1 MNIESIQIHFNSA
14 TADSYNNGST
24 CDCNFSLPM
33 IELPSQ
39 HYIYISVQN
48 AVIPYTFYNINSA
61 NNQLS
66 YTVTGYLQ
74 QTLIIPPGNYNALQL
89 GQVLTSNMTGF
100 TVTYNSINN
109 RYTIVNS
116 TSDFTINTASTALAL
131 LGLQKQTSIASVNKS
146 IVSIYNIC
154 LLSKQC
160 VCVQS
165 NLLTGNINNTSKS
178 EGNILVSIPVVGQP
192 YGLIT
197 YFNYN
202 NIRANLYT
210 NTISLINIR
219 LCDQRNTL
227 LDVNGVDWSMTLQ
240 IDVVKFVE

>member
-39 HYIYISVQN
+39 HYIYVSVQT

-61 NNQLS
+61 NNQLI
-66 YTVTGYLQ
+66 YTVNGYMP

-89 GQVLTSNMTGF
+89 GQFLTANMTGF
-100 TVTYNSINN
+100 IVTYNSINN

-116 TSDFTINTASTALAL
+116 TSDFTISTGSTALAL
-131 LGLQKQTSIASVNKS
+131 LGFQKQTSIASVSRS

-192 YGLIT
+192 YGLIV
-197 YFNYN
+197 YFNHN
-202 NIRANLYT
+202 NIRTNLYT

-219 LCDQRNTL
+219 LCDQNNTL